1 MAKYYDNEISFD
13 TNWGG
18 DEATGNL
25 PVSGNRV
32 QEAIKKEVNSKVG
45 YVGLYAEGGYYVLCK
60 NEDVYN
66 EWLKTVDEEHIFG
79 DESLIVGHFDAPYN
93 YSMKIVILDPESG
106 YKSSLVGSSENS
118 IRFYAN
124 TIDKDDMII
133 RESITVTI
141 KVTNENGVSTQQ
153 KMIYDFDSISNT
165 DGVVYDLTGKLS
177 SGKNIITI
185 SAVGMNTNA
194 STMRSITYN
203 YADIYLKDTFDIT
216 KSYSYDSDGD
226 LTVNVGYSLKGI
238 GKTTVFWYF
247 DGQLIRSK
255 QMSNENPNLSAQNE
269 PFYFNKAVNVWATA
283 GKHTLQMYMECEDM
297 NSKEIFRTPI
307 YYREFIIEDPL
318 NLLNSPYV
326 MIKCEYEYKDN
337 TSIVANGG
345 VPLIY
350 GGKEFENVSLK
361 YVAFY
366 RGKGTCKID
375 TYITYNGDDPELV
388 SSENVALSNNFSS
401 LLDKYIALNDKGR
414 AKVSFKAYYS
424 NSTESVDTNILLD
437 IDENDMKIQTVD
449 DSVELYLNASGR
461 TNQIGD
467 EDGYLKNKTWVYEY
481 VENNKVK
488 TIETTFSK
496 NEYVMVSERNDVGEV
511 MKPSD
516 ANANNSLVVDALP
529 STKNEAYE
537 YLIYN
542 GDYYV
547 WTREFDWSNTSGWY
561 ENKLR
566 IGKDNMITINFQP
579 FSADMINKI
588 KRNGATFEFEFETTN
603 VYDDNAVICRICGT
617 NNFAPGISIYASGAE
632 LVISREVV
640 ENDEDGPENTNA
652 GYIKAVSTKYKSEE
666 SNRISFVI
674 TPDIEGDREKLL
686 LIYVNGECCG
696 AYPYTNV
703 NEFFNASKISFR
715 GTEKACVNISNLKL
729 YSKRL
734 SSNEILDNFI
744 YYRLD
749 TNERTAIYK
758 RNDIVRDDNN
768 EAFESTKLL
777 SQLPVMTF
785 YQIYEDEGIDIIHQ
799 EKKNKKLPV
808 HFDVVYI
815 DVQDSTKNFVIKK
828 AYITPQGTSSMNYP
842 VKNFRLYT
850 DKDDDDPATLYV
862 GSNIFI
868 NGDTTDL
875 RVENLNPNCIV
886 PKKKYAMRDN
896 SIPVKC
902 WCLKADFAESSSS
915 HNTGTARYWNEVLK
929 SGGFTTKA
937 QNKATLYKD
946 EYKNEDGEPYDVRT
960 TVDGFPIVLFYQDM
974 KGSAL
979 RFEGKYNFN
988 NDKSTED
995 VFGFTGGVELSNQA
1009 VKYYYIGKEQPTIH
1023 YEEDEKT
1030 GEIEWACSWSHGEYT
1045 ETPTTDS
1052 PLYTSKYLE
1061 DGSEEWYMLRG
1072 KELLDNPK
1080 MECWELLNS
1089 VSDLA
1094 LFKTVQGFALDKDEE
1109 KVGLESASGFDE
1121 AFESRYPDCG
1131 DYFHTNSLRR
1141 FAEWLVSCRYLKI
1154 DNTTGKAVPFELN
1167 ELPSENYYRNNEGL
1181 ISIQSLSKQEKT
1193 FKIDYP
1199 NYNFYKEVEYD
1210 TISSAIRLAGYVQYT
1225 LPSGLTEDQIGFIEL
1240 EKVPENEIYTDEDG
1254 KIYYF
1259 IKVNGK
1265 LYTWKE
1271 SNLGEFAELP
1281 NEEETSYDFIKVGE
1295 KYFIW
1300 EDEFNFSDYYEARW
1314 VDDTPFNRA
1323 LKFAVEK
1330 YDHIEM
1336 NKMAA
1341 YYIYLMRF
1349 GGVDQTVKNSM
1360 LTSEGSAIDDP
1371 NSTLPSLW
1379 YFINYDN
1386 DTILGVKNDGR
1397 LVFDPYITRDT
1408 KDGTGYVY
1416 AGRESTLWNNLEADI
1431 EFMNKVTEVDNALA
1445 EGKGNTRYALSYNNA
1460 VREYETN
1467 QSDKWCER
1475 IYNKDAERKY
1485 INTYVKGWTQVTGE
1499 TGEVNHVYEDYLY
1512 DVQGSRSAHRKWWLG
1527 RRFNIFDSKFCNS
1540 NFRSSFIKFRSSNL
1554 PAGSSFTI
1562 RSGEPIY
1569 YAWGH
1574 DNAVTDITPEAI
1586 QPNDEWTFTT
1596 RSTFNIGSYLEVMG
1610 AANMISFDLRNCV
1623 GDLTEINIENCYS
1636 PTIGTKLREL
1646 HIGDHTRTDLQNVST
1661 TQMNFGGLGSAARLE
1676 YLDITNIQNIFAL
1689 DGLEK
1694 LLNIRELYTKG
1705 TNVDNYQ
1712 FANGAQ
1718 IEYVE
1723 FSKTVKTIS
1732 FIENSKITYK
1742 GLNFEDE
1749 NYGQLLNLTIDHCPN
1764 LLTDPYMILDWLSK
1778 RSEAQ
1783 KANINLNLQGIKWT
1797 LYGNDYTKLFALENV
1812 GTSDMGSALYG
1823 GRIKIESDLGE
1834 NAVKLFKKIFN
1845 DNCFTDGAALY
1856 IEAPKNVYIDAPD
1869 VLWEGTTNNKVEI
1882 TLVGATLNDK
1892 IEVYATVLEND
1903 TEIYVDNVD
1912 EITLDTTMLNDGY
1925 ITVNIDESA
1934 RNFSYLYINVTLT
1947 LDNGNTTY
1955 YTSAAPLKKRVY
1967 PEGITIITEADSF
1980 NNTNPNTMTLDFLPD
1995 ELDDLKFEGRG
2006 YFTAEWEM
2014 VGGTTDYE
2022 TKLLLLDDGEKATIQ
2037 AREGFD
2043 GTVIIGCKII
2053 RNWDK
2058 TQVAYGEKEL
2068 EFTNPNTIITE
2079 SRNKP
2084 VYDVL
2089 VAHGIIVPRE
2099 DGYGFLTKT
2108 DASKLGMSAFVDEN
2122 GNSIFKGNKEITSFL
2137 EFEYFNGNEMG
2148 QMPMEGVNKVLTPVG
2163 MFEGCTN
2170 LKEIAFSQSFKYA
2183 NDKMFSG
2190 CTNLEHIYGYS
2201 RATGDGRAKL
2211 TFEYVGSGFAANCKK
2226 LKTCLIGEDLA
2237 TLKADAFLNCET
2249 LDSFDISSNQNLEI
2263 EISTS
2268 STPFVGCKNIT
2279 FGGQIYPSTLNS
2291 PYQIIDGSV
2300 YKIED
2305 DKFTLIHM
2313 GKNSLVENIPSDK
2326 PVYACAYSMEYRS
2339 EENVVVPENVVF
2351 EGENVFYGSTGNH
2364 ITLTKILSNSYAK
2377 GLFSKTNYGNK
2388 YSFAQGE
2395 VNIPAY
2401 CFDGCDSEKFSS
2413 YVLPETIEI
2422 IYGNAFNNCKK
2433 LKDITFS
2440 KNLERIEYNA
2450 FQNCNSLKNIYC
2462 EAPTPPIIN
2471 KNEFWGVLLDN
2482 IYVYPQYY
2490 EAYRTSL
2497 EPLLVPF
2504 LAIRQLYTEGLV
2516 RIIKD
2521 GYFVLNDEE
2530 NIITVGGLSTV
2541 NNGDDYV
2548 RFTSDGAVKD
2558 TNIYLNGEIVG
2569 VVVNNPTSVYLGDN
2583 SSLFSGIGYNFTK
2596 GIYDEDLRKQFEAE
2610 GWFYDSRFEGV
2621 RSKKNLPFGA
2631 SNYTETTFNI
2641 PEYSNKE
2648 LPIKYGKYA
2657 LTLES
2662 TYMYVKNSAN
2672 EEIYVDK
2679 IFQSNGLN
2687 KNIGV
2692 TTNDGIIIVGFEHN
2706 GSVVMGI
2713 DGIVINEIGNSIY
2726 SDPELISTYARN
2738 DSMNIKTISI
2748 NLIADTEIPN
2758 NVYVVV
2764 TDNKT
2769 HEYCKFWNGEI
2780 LYFNI
2785 PEGYNFIVY
2794 ASDFVNGKKYTL
2806 KQTVAVGNK
2815 IDIELEYKTKL
2826 GVEFLDNNCLGYYT
2840 QYDDWYICL
2849 DEKKG
2854 VWGEIGE
2861 NISEVNVNDV
2871 DISLADGYINTKAIA
2886 NHNNE
2891 IFNLALNYDGF
2902 GSEIVSY
2909 IPSFIE
2915 MNILEEYV
2923 DDINEHLI
2931 SNNKPKINFNDCWVS
2946 ESYDADYA
2954 WNSNGEKILK
2964 TSEKKYYVFGRN
2976 KC

>member
-1 MAKYYDNEISFD
+1 MAKYYDKEISFN

-18 DEATGNL
+18 DDTTGNL

-45 YVGLYAEGGYYVLCK
+45 YVGLYTEGGYYVLCK

-66 EWLKTVDEEHIFG
+66 EWVKTVDEEHVFG

-93 YSMKIVILDPESG
+93 YSMKIVVLDPESG
-106 YKSSLVGSSENS
+106 YKSSLVGSAGNS

-124 TIDKDDMII
+124 TIDKDDAVI

-153 KMIYDFDSISNT
+153 KMIYDFDDISNT
-165 DGVVYDLTGKLS
+165 DGIVYDLTGKLS

-185 SAVGMNTNA
+185 SAVGMTTNA
-194 STMRSITYN
+194 STMRSVTYN

-216 KSYSYDSDGD
+216 KSYSYDSYGD
-226 LTVNVGYSLKGI
+226 LTINVGYALKGI

-247 DGQLIRSK
+247 DGQLVHSE
-255 QMSNENPNLSAQNE
+255 QMLNEKPNLSGQNK
-269 PFYFNKAVNVWATA
+269 PFYFNKTVNAWATA
-283 GKHTLQMYMECEDM
+283 GKHTLQMYMECEDT
-297 NSKEIFRTPI
+297 NSKEVFRTPI

-318 NLLNSPYV
+318 NLLNSPFV
-326 MIKCEYEYKDN
+326 LIKCEYEYKDK
-337 TSIVANGG
+337 TSIITNGNI
-345 VPLIY
+345 PLIY
-350 GGKEFENVSLK
+350 GGREFENVSLK

-366 RGKGTCKID
+366 RGKGSCKVD
-375 TYITYNGDDPELV
+375 TYITYNDDNPVLV

-414 AKVSFKAYYS
+414 AMVSFKAYYS
-424 NSTESVDTNILLD
+424 NSDESVDTNILLD
-437 IDENDMKIQTVD
+437 IDKNDMKIQTVN

-467 EDGYLKNKTWVYEY
+467 KESWVYEY
-481 VENNKVK
+481 IENNKVK
-488 TIETTFSK
+488 TIETIFSK

-516 ANANNSLVVDALP
+516 ANNNNSLEVDALP
-529 STKNEAYE
+529 LTKNEDYE

-561 ENKLR
+561 DNKLR

-617 NNFAPGISIYASGAE
+617 KNFAPGISIYASGAE
-632 LVISREVV
+632 LVISREMV
-640 ENDEDGPENTNA
+640 EAEYDEEGNQTNTNA

-674 TPDIEGDREKLL
+674 TPDIEGNREKLL

-703 NEFFNASKISFR
+703 NEFFNVSKISFR

-734 SSNEILDNFI
+734 SSDEILDNFI
-744 YYRLD
+744 FYRLNVD
-749 TNERTAIYK
+749 ERTAIYK
-758 RNDIVRDDNN
+758 RNDIVKDNSTDV
-768 EAFESTKLL
+768 FESTKLL
-777 SQLPVMTF
+777 SQIPVMTF
-785 YQIYEDEGIDIIHQ
+785 YQIYENEGIDIIHQ

-815 DVQDSTKNFVIKK
+815 DVQDPTKNFVIKN

-850 DKDDDDPATLYV
+850 DKDKKSPATLYV

-937 QNKATLYKD
+937 QNKATRYKD
-946 EYKNEDGEPYDVRT
+946 EYKNEDGVPYDVRT

-995 VFGFTGGVELSNQA
+995 VFGFTGGVELNNQA
-1009 VKYYYIGKEQPTIH
+1009 VKYYYIGTEQPTIH

-1045 ETPTTDS
+1045 ETPTVDS

-1089 VSDLA
+1089 VSNLA
-1094 LFKTVQGFALDKDEE
+1094 LFKTVQGFALDEDEE
-1109 KVGLESASGFDE
+1109 KVGLESANGFDE

-1154 DNTTGKAVPFELN
+1154 DDATGKAIPFELN
-1167 ELPSENYYRNNEGL
+1167 ELPSENYYHNNEGL
-1181 ISIQSLSKQEKT
+1181 LSIQSLSRQDGT

-1210 TISSAIRLAGYVQYT
+1210 SISSAIQSAGYQKYT
-1225 LPSGLTEDQIGFIEL
+1225 LPSGLTEDQLDLVEL
-1240 EKVPENEIYTDEDG
+1240 ETKPTEIYIDDAG
-1254 KIYYF
+1254 HLYYF
-1259 IKVNGK
+1259 IKVNGV
-1265 LYTWKE
+1265 LYSWKE
-1271 SNLGEFAELP
+1271 SNLGEFDALP

-1295 KYFIW
+1295 KYFVW
-1300 EDEFNFSDYYEARW
+1300 ENEFNFSDYYDVQW
-1314 VDDTPFNRA
+1314 VEDNAFNRA

-1360 LTSEGSAIDDP
+1360 LTSEGPATDDP
-1371 NSTLPSLW
+1371 NSNLPSLW

-1397 LVFDPYITRDT
+1397 LVFDPYITRET

-1416 AGRESTLWNNLEADI
+1416 AGRESTLWNNLEADT
-1431 EFMNKVTEVDNALA
+1431 EFMDKVTEVDNALA
-1445 EGKGNTRYALSYNNA
+1445 KGEGNTRYALSYNNA

-1485 INTYVKGWTQVTGE
+1485 LDTYVKGWTQVTAS
-1499 TGEVNHVYEDYLY
+1499 TGEVKHVYEDYLY

-1527 RRFNIFDSKFCNS
+1527 RRFNIYDSKFCNS

-1586 QPNDEWTFTT
+1586 QPNNEWTFTT

-1646 HIGDHTRTDLQNVST
+1646 HIGDHTRTDLKNVST

-1676 YLDITNIQNIFAL
+1676 YLDVTNIQNIFAL
-1689 DGLEK
+1689 DGLEQ
-1694 LLNIRELYTKG
+1694 LINIRELYTRG

-1718 IEYVE
+1718 IEHVE
-1723 FSKTVKTIS
+1723 FSKSVKTIS

-1742 GLNFEDE
+1742 GLKFDDE

-1764 LLTDPYMILDWLSK
+1764 LLTDPTMILDWLSK
-1778 RSEAQ
+1778 RSESQ
-1783 KANINLNLQGIKWT
+1783 KANINLNLQGINWT

-1812 GTSDMGSALYG
+1812 GSSDMGSASYG
-1823 GRIKIESDLGE
+1823 GRIKIETDLGE
-1834 NAVKLFKKIFN
+1834 SAVKLFKKIFG

-1856 IEAPKNVYIDAPD
+1856 IEAPKTVYINTPD
-1869 VLWEGTTNNKVEI
+1869 VLWEGTTNNRVDI

-1892 IEVYATVLEND
+1892 IDVFATVKEGD
-1903 TEIYVDNVD
+1903 KEHYVDVVD
-1912 EITLDTTMLNDGY
+1912 EITMDTTMLNEGY
-1925 ITVNIDESA
+1925 VTFDIIESN
-1934 RNFSYLYINVTLT
+1934 RNFSYLYITVSLT
-1947 LDNGNTTY
+1947 VGNGNVVQY
-1955 YTSAAPLKKRVY
+1955 PGNVAIKKRVY
-1967 PEGITIITEADSF
+1967 PETNGVTIVTAQDSY
-1980 NNTNPNTMTLDFLPD
+1980 NNMIANEMTLDFVPD
-1995 ELDDLKFEGRG
+1995 ELDDLNFEGRG
-2006 YFTAEWEM
+2006 YFTAVWEM
-2014 VGGTTDYE
+2014 VTGTTNYE
-2022 TKLLLLDDGEKATIQ
+2022 SKLLLLGNGEKATIQ

-2043 GTVIIGCKII
+2043 GRVTIGCKIF
-2053 RNWDK
+2053 RDWDE

-2068 EFTNPNTIITE
+2068 EFTNPQTIITE
-2079 SRNKP
+2079 NRNKP

-2108 DASKLGMSAFVDEN
+2108 EAGRIGMDAFVDEN
-2122 GNSIFKGNKEITSFL
+2122 GNSIFKGNKEITTFL
-2137 EFEYFNGNEMG
+2137 EFEYFNSAKMG
-2148 QMPMEGVNKVLTPVG
+2148 QMPMEGDDSVLTPVG

-2170 LKEIAFSQSFKYA
+2170 LKEIAFSQNFKYA
-2183 NDKMFSG
+2183 NDRMFSG
-2190 CTNLEHIYGYS
+2190 CTNLEHIYGNE
-2201 RATGDGRAKL
+2201 RADGSGRAAL
-2211 TFEYVGSGFAANCKK
+2211 QFNYVGTNFASGCNK
-2226 LKTCLIGEDLA
+2226 LKECYIGEEL
-2237 TLKADAFLNCET
+2237 TIIKNQAFYNCES
-2249 LDSFDISSNQNLEI
+2249 LI
-2263 EISTS
+2263 EFHLPSREDFVIETNNI
-2268 STPFVGCKNIT
+2268 STPFQGCKNIT
-2279 FGGQIYPSTLNS
+2279 FTGIEYPSTLKS
-2291 PYQIIDGSV
+2291 AYQIIDGSA
-2300 YKIED
+2300 YKVET

-2313 GKNSLVENIPSDK
+2313 GKNSLMENIPSDK
-2326 PVYACAYSMEYRS
+2326 PVYACAYSMEYRT
-2339 EENVVVPENVVF
+2339 EGDVVVPENVVF
-2351 EGENVFYGSTGNH
+2351 DGQRIFRGSNGNSITLKCLVGNNCDYLFTNTDYGTNYVFANGETKIPNYCFDSIGSKFNEYTIPEGITTIGNNAFYGSGLKK
-2364 ITLTKILSNSYAK
+2364 IVFPSTLTTVGGSAFWLTS
-2377 GLFSKTNYGNK
+2377 LKTIICNG
-2388 YSFAQGE
+2388 ATPPM
-2395 VNIPAY
+2395 I
-2401 CFDGCDSEKFSS
+2401 SETDFFN
-2413 YVLPETIEI
+2413 VMLDEI
-2422 IYGNAFNNCKK
+2422 IVKPEVYT
-2433 LKDITFS
+2433 TF
-2440 KNLERIEYNA
+2440 KE
-2450 FQNCNSLKNIYC
+2450 NIMHL
-2462 EAPTPPIIN
+2462 I
-2471 KNEFWGVLLDN
+2471 
-2482 IYVYPQYY
+2482 
-2490 EAYRTSL
+2490 S
-2497 EPLLVPF
+2497 PF
-2504 LAIRQLYTEGLV
+2504 VRPSHLYSEGKI

-2521 GYFVLNDEE
+2521 GEFILDNETYTL
-2530 NIITVGGLSTV
+2530 TVGGINAELTTDEYFRYKSEDIHANTTIILT
-2541 NNGDDYV
+2541 NNETGV
-2548 RFTSDGAVKD
+2548 EE
-2558 TNIYLNGEIVG
+2558 NLG
-2569 VVVNNPTSVYLGDN
+2569 VVYEQTMTIYIGDN
-2583 SSLFSGIGYNFTK
+2583 SMLFSGDGYDFTK
-2596 GIYDEDLRKQFEAE
+2596 GVYVDAALEMELTEN
-2610 GWFYDSRFEGV
+2610 GWFYDRRFEGL
-2621 RSKKNLPFGA
+2621 RSNPSVKPSMMTFDVSNLVGENTNIIMGKYSQYDTA
-2631 SNYTETTFNI
+2631 SVLVKDGDGDKLIELNNYTTIKNGYNI
-2641 PEYSNKE
+2641 SNVIMVDNPE
-2648 LPIKYGKYA
+2648 LI
-2657 LTLES
+2657 
-2662 TYMYVKNSAN
+2662 
-2672 EEIYVDK
+2672 
-2679 IFQSNGLN
+2679 
-2687 KNIGV
+2687 
-2692 TTNDGIIIVGFEHN
+2692 FEHTYGSIKTGIN
-2706 GSVVMGI
+2706 GM
-2713 DGIVINEIGNSIY
+2713 VINKIGTKTY
-2726 SDPELISTYARN
+2726 SDPEPQNVVFGNDGIGVFKTIYVNLISDAQIPNGIMVEVYDDEQRTYKKQYNGEPLTFIIPSNAEYTIKASAYISEKGKLFKDVYETITPDMSGLIDVMYN
-2738 DSMNIKTISI
+2738 VEESVEYIGDENNLNTIILKSTDTDYYIDMNYKTSSWSTMRTNIDGINVDDITVSTADGFENT
-2748 NLIADTEIPN
+2748 NLILTSEPN
-2758 NVYVVV
+2758 NSM
-2764 TDNKT
+2764 
-2769 HEYCKFWNGEI
+2769 
-2780 LYFNI
+2780 FN
-2785 PEGYNFIVY
+2785 
-2794 ASDFVNGKKYTL
+2794 D
-2806 KQTVAVGNK
+2806 
-2815 IDIELEYKTKL
+2815 
-2826 GVEFLDNNCLGYYT
+2826 
-2840 QYDDWYICL
+2840 
-2849 DEKKG
+2849 
-2854 VWGEIGE
+2854 
-2861 NISEVNVNDV
+2861 
-2871 DISLADGYINTKAIA
+2871 
-2886 NHNNE
+2886 
-2891 IFNLALNYDGF
+2891 ALNRWEDETIRG
-2902 GSEIVSY
+2902 Y
-2909 IPSFIE
+2909 IPSYEE
-2915 MNILEEYV
+2915 MLFVGEKLGIKF
-2923 DDINEHLI
+2923 DTT
-2931 SNNKPKINFNDCWVS
+2931 WVS
-2946 ESYDADYA
+2946 ETYDADFA
-2954 WNSNGEKILK
+2954 WGSDGEKHDK
-2964 TSEKKYYVFGRN
+2964 SEVMKYYVFGR
-2976 KC
+2976 KISL